1 MVTARADNYVHGWP
15 DLADTVARL
24 QAFQEAGADVL
35 FAPGVLTLADIRS
48 LVSSVDRP
56 VNVLALA
63 GCPTVDELSS
73 VGVARVSVGGA
84 FAFVALA
91 GLLGAASEL
100 KERGT
105 HGYWAQAAAARE
117 KAREVFRTE

>member
-1 MVTARADNYVHGWP
+1 V
-15 DLADTVARL
+15 RL

-35 FAPGVLTLADIRS
+35 FAPGVRVLADIRS

-91 GLLGAASEL
+91 GLLDAALEL
-100 KERGT
+100 KEHGT

-117 KAREVFRTE
+117 KAREAFRTEPR